1 MSVLFSNRYKELQ
14 RGIGYHFRRKRT
26 LEVALTHRSYRF
38 ENSNINADNERLE
51 FLGDAVLGFLAA
63 AYLFGAYRGHDEGT
77 LTTLRSRVTSGKAL
91 AEYARRLDLGQYLK
105 MGQGEDHS
113 GGRSRRSNLANA
125 LEALI
130 GAAYLDGGMRAAK
143 KIFDNVIVPHVH
155 ANEEDIQAENPK
167 GRLQELAQAQWK
179 KGPAY
184 RVISSEGP
192 PHDTRFTVEVKIDD
206 GSIATATGRSK
217 QEAESRAA
225 LELLNCIEKNK
236 KS

>member
-1 MSVLFSNRYKELQ
+1 MVFSKRYKALQ
-14 RGIGYHFRRKRT
+14 QKIGYRFRRKRT

-38 ENSNINADNERLE
+38 ENRDSNADNERLE

-63 AYLFGAYRGHDEGT
+63 AHLFGAYRGHDEGT
-77 LTTLRSRVTSGKAL
+77 LTMFRSRVTSGKAL
-91 AEYARRLDLGQYLK
+91 AEYAQLLDLGEYLQ
-105 MGQGEDHS
+105 MGQGEDRS

-143 KIFDNVIVPHVH
+143 KIFDNVIAPHVH
-155 ANEEDIQAENPK
+155 ANDEDIHAENPK
-167 GRLQELAQAQWK
+167 GRLQELAQALWK

-184 RVISSEGP
+184 RVVSSEGP

-225 LELLNCIEKNK
+225 WDLLTRIEKNE